1 MRLILL
7 GAPGAGKGTQAKRIS
22 AKLGIPQISTGDILR
37 ENIRQGTELGRKVKD
52 CLEAGNLVSDDL
64 ILEIIDERLRRDDC
78 RAGFILDGFPRT
90 VAQAEGLE
98 QLLAKMGTRLSAV
111 VALEME
117 SEALVARLSSRHTC
131 RDCGADY
138 NAAFAPVPAR
148 CTKCGGEVAQR
159 DDDKEETV
167 RHRLEVFQEQTAP
180 LLRFYGDAGS
190 LRRVDGMAPMDE
202 VYAAIVDGLV

>member
-52 CLEAGNLVSDDL
+52 YLEAGNLVSDDL

-98 QLLAKMGTRLSAV
+98 RLLERMGTRLSAV

-117 SEALVARLSSRHTC
+117 SEALVTRLSSRHTC

-138 NAAFAPVPAR
+138 NAALAAVPAA
-148 CTKCGGEVAQR
+148 CTKCGGEVGQR

-180 LLRFYGDAGS
+180 LLRFYGDTGS

-202 VYAAIVDGLV
+202 VYAAIVDGLA